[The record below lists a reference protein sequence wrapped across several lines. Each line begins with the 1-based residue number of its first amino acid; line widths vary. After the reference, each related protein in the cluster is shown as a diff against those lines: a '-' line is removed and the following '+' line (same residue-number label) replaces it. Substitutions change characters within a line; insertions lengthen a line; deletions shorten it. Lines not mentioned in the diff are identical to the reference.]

1 MTCEYC
7 GKYIPNQLTECP
19 YCGAAN
25 PVYKKLE
32 DEITLTK
39 EKISQSEKELER
51 LKNERDAKKKA
62 AAEADREATEGI
74 TMAAICSIVT
84 AFAET
89 VAFTLDRNVNF
100 MIIFIVFYIGNFLGN
115 SFLFAVLSGF
125 NANKIIQLI
134 LCAGFMILG
143 CIILK

>member
-51 LKNERDAKKKA
+51 LKNEREAKKKA
-62 AAEADREATEGI
+62 AAEADREAPK
-74 TMAAICSIVT
+74 V
-84 AFAET
+84 
-89 VAFTLDRNVNF
+89 
-100 MIIFIVFYIGNFLGN
+100 
-115 SFLFAVLSGF
+115 
-125 NANKIIQLI
+125 
-134 LCAGFMILG
+134 
-143 CIILK
+143 